1 MQDYEMDAWLGD
13 FADDLTAD
21 QRDRLKSVF
30 EQIEGRYHPDMTEE
44 RLAATSAA
52 AAIAFGDSTL
62 TALADEWRAAR
73 ERERAAMAALTGA
86 IIYSAGEMTEAQ
98 IVTATGV
105 NRMTILKALGK

>member
-21 QRDRLKSVF
+21 QRDRLKDVF

-44 RLAATSAA
+44 RLAAANAA
-52 AAIAFGDSTL
+52 AMIAFGDSTL
-62 TALADEWRAAR
+62 DALADQWRAAR

-86 IIYSAGEMTEAQ
+86 ILYASGEMSQAD
-98 IVTATGV
+98 IVAATRV
-105 NRMTILKALGK
+105 NRMTIRKALGK